1 MTELTTFEKAKAIK
15 KTLLRLVGES
25 LTYETWSD
33 DFKLSNIKSINK
45 TLETWSKEYGTFKIN
60 PNDLSEKEI
69 NELEF
74 GKWSDDS
81 LVRLIPIWLYPFLA
95 DEFESI
101 SISGSKHLKLSDIDN
116 DHRFGYLAY
125 GVIPKN

>member
-25 LTYETWSD
+25 LTYEKWSD